1 MVPNPTGQVCP
12 LIRKENTM
20 TNIISPSP
28 VVTLTN
34 GIRVANFSSPH
45 PFNFTDGTVCPSCE
59 VDRVKAGSLDRED
72 VEAPFPGLPGVVA
85 VIPKFKL
92 NAVLREELRQ
102 LQSDTGVDVVLV
114 PFPVLEAIR
123 EDGLYDEL
131 TKSATICVA
140 DRLTKAI
147 FIDRFCR

>member
-1 MVPNPTGQVCP
+1 
-12 LIRKENTM
+12 M
-20 TNIISPSP
+20 TNIISPAP
-28 VVTLTN
+28 VVVLSN
-34 GIRVANFSSPH
+34 GLRVANFSSPH
-45 PFNFTDGTVCPSCE
+45 PFNFTDGTICPSCE
-59 VDRVKAGSLDRED
+59 GDRVKAGSLDRED
-72 VEAPFPGLPGVVA
+72 VESPFPGLPGITA

-92 NAVLREELRQ
+92 NVQLREELRA
-102 LQSDTGVDVVLV
+102 LQIDPGVDVVLV

-123 EDGLYDEL
+123 EDGLYGEL

>member
-1 MVPNPTGQVCP
+1 MPSFKKG
-12 LIRKENTM
+12 KNTM

-28 VVTLTN
+28 VCTLSN
-34 GIRVANFSSPH
+34 GLRVANFSSPH
-45 PFNFTDGTVCPSCE
+45 PFNFTDGTICPACE
-59 VDRVKAGSLDRED
+59 ADRVKAGSLDRVD
-72 VEAPFPGLPGVVA
+72 VESPFPGLPGVTA
-85 VIPKFKL
+85 VIPKFRL
-92 NAVLREELRQ
+92 NDVLREELRQ

-123 EDGLYDEL
+123 EDGLYNEL

>member
-1 MVPNPTGQVCP
+1 
-12 LIRKENTM
+12 M
-20 TNIISPSP
+20 TNIISPAP
-28 VVTLTN
+28 VCTLTN

-45 PFNFTDGTVCPSCE
+45 PFNFVDGTVCPSCE
-59 VDRVKAGSLDRED
+59 ADRVKAGSLDRED
-72 VEAPFPGLPGVVA
+72 VEAPFPGLPGIVA

-92 NAVLREELRQ
+92 NGVLREELRL
-102 LQSDTGVDVVLV
+102 LQSDPGVDVVLV

-123 EDGLYDEL
+123 EDGLYGEL

>member
-1 MVPNPTGQVCP
+1 
-12 LIRKENTM
+12 M
-20 TNIISPSP
+20 TNTISSSP

-45 PFNFTDGTVCPSCE
+45 PFNFTDGTICPPCE
-59 VDRVKAGSLDRED
+59 ADRVKAGSLDRMD
-72 VEAPFPGLPGVVA
+72 VESPFPGLPGITA

-92 NAVLREELRQ
+92 NDLLREELRALQ
-102 LQSDTGVDVVLV
+102 LDSGVDVVLV

-147 FIDRFCR
+147 YIDRFCR

>member
-1 MVPNPTGQVCP
+1 
-12 LIRKENTM
+12 M
-20 TNIISPSP
+20 TNIISSSP
-28 VVTLTN
+28 IVTLSN

-45 PFNFTDGTVCPSCE
+45 PFNFVDGTVCPSCE
-59 VDRVKAGSLDRED
+59 SDRVKAGSLDRMD
-72 VEAPFPGLPGVVA
+72 VESPFPGLPGVTA

-92 NAVLREELRQ
+92 NDVLREELRQ
-102 LQSDTGVDVVLV
+102 LQSDPGVDVVLV

-123 EDGLYDEL
+123 EDGLYNEL